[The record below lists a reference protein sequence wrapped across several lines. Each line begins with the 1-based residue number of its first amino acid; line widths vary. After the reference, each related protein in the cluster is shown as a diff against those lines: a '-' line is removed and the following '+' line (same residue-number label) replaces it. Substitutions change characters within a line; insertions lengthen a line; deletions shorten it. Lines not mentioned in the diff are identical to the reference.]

1 MTKRRT
7 GWSPGDALAVPSVA
21 TAPVPLPLVD
31 RAAWGAALA
40 GR

>member
-1 MTKRRT
+1 MTQRRT
-7 GWSPGDALAVPSVA
+7 GSSSGEALTVPSVA

-31 RAAWGAALA
+31 RAAWEAALA